1 MKLKKIEKLIQA
13 ALLVGIAT
21 LLLLLI
27 METEIHF
34 SPFYLKIHNAEKLL
48 ETFIQICAF
57 MLFYWIGVVN
67 GFNQVL
73 ELLRKEEEKRETE
86 GKGDWDNVNK

>member
-27 METEIHF
+27 METEIRF
-34 SPFYLKIHNAEKLL
+34 SPFYLKIHKAGKLM
-48 ETFIQICAF
+48 EAFIQICAF